1 MLLELTPTMTTS
13 VSPPCAQ
20 PHAEE
25 GHDQWDGTFA
35 REERD
40 HPDYRPEKEDK
51 RLRPMDLGDVMVDN
65 AWKDIIRGAFDYAAD
80 VGRSPPQSKQFHKS
94 KRRTQVPALA
104 DVGLSPSRARAIA
117 CRAALAQAFQEH
129 QARGRALSS
138 FLSCDGQKMAS
149 RLMRAA
155 RVWIVER
162 TGPRYYVDNPA

>member
-1 MLLELTPTMTTS
+1 MTTS

-35 REERD
+35 RQQRD

-80 VGRSPPQSKQFHKS
+80 VADERYRLRVENSK
-94 KRRTQVPALA
+94 L
-104 DVGLSPSRARAIA
+104 RAQI
-117 CRAALAQAFQEH
+117 
-129 QARGRALSS
+129 RALESKTNAGTPSLSS
-138 FLSCDGQKMAS
+138 Q
-149 RLMRAA
+149 R
-155 RVWIVER
+155 
-162 TGPRYYVDNPA
+162 